1 MKANTEY
8 LRVTELQSCTT
19 YNNRIIDIHV
29 CDELASNGHIIND
42 DTDAGF
48 RNLEN
53 AQPFFFLNILVEYS
67 QLT

>member
-8 LRVTELQSCTT
+8 LRVTELQSRTT

-29 CDELASNGHIIND
+29 CDELASNGHIVND

-48 RNLEN
+48 QNLEN
-53 AQPFFFLNILVEYS
+53 ALTIFFF
-67 QLT
+67 